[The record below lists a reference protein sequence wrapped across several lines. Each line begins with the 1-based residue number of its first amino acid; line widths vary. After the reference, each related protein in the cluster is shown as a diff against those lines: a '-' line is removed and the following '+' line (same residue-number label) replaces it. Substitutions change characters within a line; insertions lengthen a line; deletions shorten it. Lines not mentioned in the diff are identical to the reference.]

1 MLNRVKVTIMFTFL
15 DPTALIRYMDL
26 TFAEF
31 NNIEIIKARFR
42 TLTTSNIAYQN
53 HNTRIM
59 YWRSTFGGNR
69 HLKLVISSPAPVPV
83 IVTLQL
89 LSRGNILANTF
100 FLSSNLELNTQ
111 LNPRKRN
118 WPSIT
123 RFVNHIQNITL
134 TTSKIWN
141 KLVDNYVCAGA
152 WYSLI
157 FRKFQKFSNQILPG
171 RIRIP
176 FHTSYVHL
184 LDCLCSLQPF

>member
-1 MLNRVKVTIMFTFL
+1 MSNRVKVTVVFTFL

-26 TFAEF
+26 TLAEF
-31 NNIEIIKARFR
+31 NNIEIIKARFT

-69 HLKLVISSPAPVPV
+69 HLKLVMSSPAPVPV
-83 IVTLQL
+83 MVTLQL

-100 FLSSNLELNTQ
+100 FLSPNLELNIQ

-123 RFVNHIQNITL
+123 RFVNHLQNITL

-141 KLVDNYVCAGA
+141 KLVDNYVSAGA
-152 WYSLI
+152 WYSLAKRCI
-157 FRKFQKFSNQILPG
+157 VQGI
-171 RIRIP
+171 
-176 FHTSYVHL
+176 
-184 LDCLCSLQPF
+184 

>member
-1 MLNRVKVTIMFTFL
+1 MFTFL

-31 NNIEIIKARFR
+31 NNIEIIKARFK

-53 HNTRIM
+53 HSTRMM

-69 HLKLVISSPAPVPV
+69 HLKWVVSSPAPEP
-83 IVTLQL
+83 IIFTSQL

-141 KLVDNYVCAGA
+141 QLVDKYVSAETLC
-152 WYSLI
+152 SIRDVLC
-157 FRKFQKFSNQILPG
+157 KKSNQILPG
-171 RIRIP
+171 KIWTP
-176 FHTSYVHL
+176 FHTCNVHL
-184 LDCLCSLQPF
+184 VSCLCSLQPF